1 MQCLAYKEPG
11 GIIFLRVTSN
21 WLGSE
26 NKMEPVKLTKKQ
38 AREFILLKQG
48 LMGKYK
54 FIQEKGVCE
63 YIKQAGCI
71 QFDPID
77 VCGKNAELVLQSR
90 VEGFSKE
97 MLYKLLYKDRE
108 LVDYFD
114 KNMSIFLVD
123 DWKYFARLRASYLE
137 YGTSVSKIKDVLE
150 EIKSIIKE
158 KGFASS
164 KDIDLNEK
172 VDWAWNPTTLSRAAL
187 ETMYFQGELII
198 HHKKGTIKQYSLAK
212 DHIDNEILNASDPF
226 LNEEEYLEWR
236 VLRRIGAVGLLW
248 NKPSDALLGIDG
260 LKAANRKNVFQKLIL
275 EEKIIEI
282 LIENIPDSF
291 YCSSEDRDL
300 VGTVL
305 CNNEF
310 ACRTEFI
317 APLDNML
324 WDRKLIK
331 VIFDFDYKWEIYT
344 PVAARKY
351 GHYVL
356 PVLSCGKFIG
366 RIEIVNDKKL
376 KVLIVKNFWFE
387 EDVVNRDTF
396 YENIYDC
403 ITRFSKFNECETVK
417 FECELE

>member
-1 MQCLAYKEPG
+1 MNY
-11 GIIFLRVTSN
+11 I
-21 WLGSE
+21 WMGSDK
-26 NKMEPVKLTKKQ
+26 NMEPAKLTKKQ
-38 AREFILLKQG
+38 AREFMLLKQG

-54 FIQEKGVCE
+54 FIQEKGVCD

-90 VEGFSKE
+90 VEDFSKD
-97 MLYKLLYKDRE
+97 MLNKLLYKDRV
-108 LVDYFD
+108 LVDYLD
-114 KNMSIFLVD
+114 KNMSIFSIE
-123 DWKYFARLRASYLE
+123 DWKYFARTRASYLE
-137 YGTSVSKIKDVLE
+137 YGRSLNKVKDVIE

-187 ETMYFQGELII
+187 ETMYFQGDLII

-212 DHIDNEILNASDPF
+212 DHIANEILNACDP
-226 LNEEEYLEWR
+226 NIKDEEYLEWG
-236 VLRRIGAVGLLW
+236 VLRRIGAVGILW
-248 NKPSDALLGIDG
+248 NKPSDAFLGTYG
-260 LKAANRKNVFQKLIL
+260 LKAANRKNIFQRLIQ

-291 YCSSEDRDL
+291 YCLAEDRKLID
-300 VGTVL
+300 TVL
-305 CNNEF
+305 LNNEF

-331 VIFDFDYKWEIYT
+331 LIFDFEYKWEIYT
-344 PVAARKY
+344 PVAVRKY

-356 PVLSCGKFIG
+356 PVLSGDRFIG

-376 KVLIVKNFWFE
+376 KELIVKNFWFE
-387 EDVVNRDTF
+387 EDIVNRGEF
-396 YENIYDC
+396 NENIYEC
-403 ITRFSKFNECETVK
+403 LTRFSKFNECKTIK
-417 FECELE
+417 LECELGKIKY

>member
-1 MQCLAYKEPG
+1 
-11 GIIFLRVTSN
+11 
-21 WLGSE
+21 
-26 NKMEPVKLTKKQ
+26 MEAVKLTKKQ
-38 AREFILLKQG
+38 ARKFMLLKQG
-48 LMGKYK
+48 LMGEYK

-90 VEGFSKE
+90 VEGFSKD
-97 MLYKLLYKDRE
+97 MLNKLLYKDRV
-108 LVDYFD
+108 LVDYLD
-114 KNMSIFLVD
+114 KNMSIFSIE

-137 YGTSVSKIKDVLE
+137 YGRSLNKVKDVLE
-150 EIKSIIKE
+150 EIKAIIKE

-187 ETMYFQGELII
+187 ETMYFQGDLII

-212 DHIDNEILNASDPF
+212 DHIDKEILNASDPF
-226 LNEEEYLEWR
+226 LNEEEYLEWG
-236 VLRRIGAVGLLW
+236 VLRRIGAVGMLW
-248 NKPSDALLGIDG
+248 NKPSDAFLGIEG
-260 LKAANRKNVFQKLIL
+260 LKAGNRKNVFQRLIQ

-282 LIENIPDSF
+282 LIENIQDSF
-291 YCSSEDRDL
+291 YCLSEDRNLID
-300 VGTVL
+300 TVMR
-305 CNNEF
+305 NSEF
-310 ACRTEFI
+310 ECRTEFI

-331 VIFDFDYKWEIYT
+331 SIFDFDYKWEIYT
-344 PVAARKY
+344 PVALRKY

-356 PVLSCGKFIG
+356 PVLSGDRFIG

-376 KVLIVKNFWFE
+376 KELIVKNFWFE
-387 EDVVNRDTF
+387 EDISSGDSF
-396 YENIYDC
+396 YESIYEC
-403 ITRFSKFNECETVK
+403 LKGFSKFNECKTIK
-417 FECELE
+417 LECKLGKI